1 MSVNCCIKSVV
12 LGQEKNIVLYKS
24 YVQYG
29 FSFLRYRSERKFCEF
44 CFACTRKF
52 SVTDDKSSTESHLL
66 PRKRGNI
73 KIYLNELEA
82 QN

>member
-29 FSFLRYRSERKFCEF
+29 FSFLRYRSEKILRILFCVYTKIF
-44 CFACTRKF
+44 CDR
-52 SVTDDKSSTESHLL
+52 
-66 PRKRGNI
+66 
-73 KIYLNELEA
+73 
-82 QN
+82 

>member
-12 LGQEKNIVLYKS
+12 LGQEKNIVSYKS

-44 CFACTRKF
+44 CFACTLKF
-52 SVTDDKSSTESHLL
+52 SVTDDKSSNRESF
-66 PRKRGNI
+66 I
-73 KIYLNELEA
+73 T
-82 QN
+82 

>member
-12 LGQEKNIVLYKS
+12 LGQEKNIVSYKS

-52 SVTDDKSSTESHLL
+52 SVTDDKSSNRESF
-66 PRKRGNI
+66 I
-73 KIYLNELEA
+73 T
-82 QN
+82 